1 MIKADAIGSEA
12 VRPEG
17 AVLSSGPEGVA
28 TGQGRLFRLK
38 DFEGPLDLL
47 LFLIR
52 KNEVSVYDIPI
63 ASITEQY
70 LGFLDGDE
78 GVDLDDLT
86 EFYSVAATLIYI
98 KSRMLLPVD
107 PELDDEL
114 EDPRRELI
122 EKLIEYQKFKRLSE
136 LMERKEMEVE
146 WSVER
151 KKMQRPLPF
160 AEEEN
165 LWAEIDVW
173 DLLRSFS
180 SLVTNLSSE
189 RIMDLYE
196 EVSINEKTTLIH
208 EFLETRGSFSF
219 TDLVIR
225 PRSTMDIVCAFL
237 AILEAVKYHIV
248 TIFQHKLFG
257 DIEIRAFTGAGA
269 ARADVKGEAHGNS
282 A

>member
-1 MIKADAIGSEA
+1 MAKTDETAVDGAQAGNGSWQDSQTGTA
-12 VRPEG
+12 
-17 AVLSSGPEGVA
+17 ALSSQG
-28 TGQGRLFRLK
+28 GQGRFFRLK

-70 LGFLDGDE
+70 LSYLNSDE
-78 GVDLDDLT
+78 DIDLDDLT
-86 EFYSVAATLIYI
+86 EFYAMAATLLYI
-98 KSRMLLPVD
+98 KSRMLLPID

-114 EDPRRELI
+114 EDPRHELI

-151 KKMQRPLPF
+151 KKIQRPLPF
-160 AEEEN
+160 AEEAS

-196 EVSINEKTTLIH
+196 EVSINEKTALIH
-208 EFLETRGSFSF
+208 EFLEMRGSFSF
-219 TDLVIR
+219 TDLIVR
-225 PRSTMDIVCAFL
+225 PHSTMDIVCAFL
-237 AILEAVKYHIV
+237 AILEAVKYHV
-248 TIFQHKLFG
+248 VSIFQHKLFG
-257 DIEIRAFTGAGA
+257 DIEIRSFAK
-269 ARADVKGEAHGNS
+269 REAHGS
-282 A
+282 EA

>member
-1 MIKADAIGSEA
+1 MTTTKAAGSYELGGPFEPGA
-12 VRPEG
+12 EG
-17 AVLSSGPEGVA
+17 SGV
-28 TGQGRLFRLK
+28 GQSRLFRLK

-63 ASITEQY
+63 SSITEQY
-70 LGFLDGDE
+70 LGFLDSPE

-86 EFYSVAATLIYI
+86 EFYSMAATLIYI
-98 KSRMLLPVD
+98 KSRMLLPID
-107 PELDDEL
+107 PEQDDEL

-160 AEEEN
+160 AETED
-165 LWAEIDVW
+165 LWTEIDVW

-219 TDLVIR
+219 TDLIVR
-225 PRSTMDIVCAFL
+225 PRSTLDIVCAFL
-237 AILEAVKYHIV
+237 AILEAVKYHV
-248 TIFQHKLFG
+248 VSIFQHRLFG
-257 DIEIRAFTGAGA
+257 DIEVRAYAGPP
-269 ARADVKGEAHGNS
+269 ARGGEEAYGS
-282 A
+282 QA

>member
-1 MIKADAIGSEA
+1 MIKTETIDAEG
-12 VRPEG
+12 RPI
-17 AVLSSGPEGVA
+17 EGVA
-28 TGQGRLFRLK
+28 LQGLPEGSGIGQGRLFRLK

-78 GVDLDDLT
+78 SVDLDDLT

-114 EDPRRELI
+114 DDPRHELI

-160 AEEEN
+160 AEEVN

-196 EVSINEKTTLIH
+196 EVSINEKTALIH
-208 EFLETRGSFSF
+208 EFLDIKGSFSF
-219 TDLVIR
+219 TDLIVR

-248 TIFQHKLFG
+248 TIFQHRLFG
-257 DIEIRAFTGAGA
+257 DIEIRAYM
-269 ARADVKGEAHGNS
+269 KGEAHGS
-282 A
+282 QT

>member
-1 MIKADAIGSEA
+1 MASIETTNAYGS
-12 VRPEG
+12 
-17 AVLSSGPEGVA
+17 SDGVA
-28 TGQGRLFRLK
+28 AGLEGQPGQGRLFRLK

-47 LFLIR
+47 LFLIK

-70 LGFLDGDE
+70 LGFLDGTD
-78 GVDLDDLT
+78 GCDLDDLT
-86 EFYSVAATLIYI
+86 EFYLMAATLIYI
-98 KSRMLLPVD
+98 KSRMLLPLD
-107 PELDDEL
+107 PGLDDEL

-136 LMERKEMEVE
+136 LMGQKEMEVE

-151 KKMQRPLPF
+151 KKIQRRLPF
-160 AEEEN
+160 ADEKD
-165 LWAEIDVW
+165 LWAELDVW

-196 EVSINEKTTLIH
+196 EVSINEKTALIH
-208 EFLETRGSFSF
+208 EFLESRGSFTF
-219 TDLVIR
+219 TDLVTR

-237 AILEAVKYHIV
+237 AVLEAVKYHLV
-248 TIFQHKLFG
+248 SIFQHRLFG
-257 DIEIRAFTGAGA
+257 DIEIRTFVGAGTA
-269 ARADVKGEAHGNS
+269 LTHAKGEGHGS
-282 A
+282 QV

>member
-1 MIKADAIGSEA
+1 MASIETTNAYGS
-12 VRPEG
+12 
-17 AVLSSGPEGVA
+17 SDGVA
-28 TGQGRLFRLK
+28 AGLEGQPGQGRLFRLK

-47 LFLIR
+47 LFLIK

-70 LGFLDGDE
+70 LGFLDGTD
-78 GVDLDDLT
+78 GCDLDDLT
-86 EFYSVAATLIYI
+86 EFYLMAATLIYI
-98 KSRMLLPVD
+98 KSRMLLPLD
-107 PELDDEL
+107 PGLDDEL

-136 LMERKEMEVE
+136 LMGRKEMEVE

-151 KKMQRPLPF
+151 KKIQRPLPF
-160 AEEEN
+160 ADEKD
-165 LWAEIDVW
+165 LWAELDVW

-196 EVSINEKTTLIH
+196 EVSINEKTALIH
-208 EFLETRGSFSF
+208 EFLESRGSFTF
-219 TDLVIR
+219 TDLITR

-237 AILEAVKYHIV
+237 AVLEAVKYHLV
-248 TIFQHKLFG
+248 SIFQHRLFG
-257 DIEIRAFTGAGA
+257 DIEIRTFVGAGTA
-269 ARADVKGEAHGNS
+269 LTHAKGEGHGS
-282 A
+282 QV

>member
-1 MIKADAIGSEA
+1 MAI
-12 VRPEG
+12 PG
-17 AVLSSGPEGVA
+17 AIDVN
-28 TGQGRLFRLK
+28 GQPSLDGQAGLGRLFRLK

-47 LFLIR
+47 LFLIK

-70 LGFLDGDE
+70 LGYLDGSV
-78 GVDLDDLT
+78 GCDLDDLT
-86 EFYSVAATLIYI
+86 EFYLMAATLIYI

-107 PELDDEL
+107 PELDDDL

-122 EKLIEYQKFKRLSE
+122 DKLIEYQKFKRLSE

-151 KKMQRPLPF
+151 KKIQRPLPF
-160 AEEEN
+160 AEEKD

-196 EVSINEKTTLIH
+196 EVSINEKTALIH
-208 EFLETRGSFSF
+208 EFLESKGAFTF
-219 TDLVIR
+219 TDLITR

-237 AILEAVKYHIV
+237 AVLEAVKYHIV
-248 TIFQHKLFG
+248 SIFQHRLFG
-257 DIEIRAFTGAGA
+257 DIEIRPHAHVGVGAPHE
-269 ARADVKGEAHGNS
+269 KGEEHGNQ

>member
-1 MIKADAIGSEA
+1 MASIETTNAYGS
-12 VRPEG
+12 
-17 AVLSSGPEGVA
+17 SDGVA
-28 TGQGRLFRLK
+28 AGLEGQPGQGRLFRLK

-47 LFLIR
+47 LFLIK

-70 LGFLDGDE
+70 LGFLDGTD
-78 GVDLDDLT
+78 GCDLDDLT
-86 EFYSVAATLIYI
+86 EFYLMAATLIYI
-98 KSRMLLPVD
+98 KSRMLLPLD
-107 PELDDEL
+107 PGLDDEL

-136 LMERKEMEVE
+136 LMGQKEMEVE

-151 KKMQRPLPF
+151 KKIQRPLPF
-160 AEEEN
+160 ADEKD
-165 LWAEIDVW
+165 LWAELDVW

-196 EVSINEKTTLIH
+196 EVSINEKTALIH
-208 EFLETRGSFSF
+208 EFLESRGSFTF
-219 TDLVIR
+219 TDLVTR

-237 AILEAVKYHIV
+237 AVLEAVKYHLV
-248 TIFQHKLFG
+248 SIFQHRLFG
-257 DIEIRAFTGAGA
+257 DIEIRTFVGAGTA
-269 ARADVKGEAHGNS
+269 LTHAKGEGHGS
-282 A
+282 QV